1 MNLYTWTLSFSSSH
15 PTPCPILCPSHLHPI
30 LPSPPL
36 TCPSTSPR
44 LSSVLLSLLLL
55 SSPLPPPPV
64 AVSMAVA
71 DSDFASKMKNRQMG
85 TSGGVNMTKSTS
97 ISGDM
102 CNLEK
107 TDGSQSDTAV
117 STVGTDDKKRRSSIG
132 AKMQAM
138 VGMSR
143 KSRST
148 SQLSQTG
155 RELTSTNLPVRSY
168 CFLFAYLCVL
178 SVMNLI
184 YSFLSSFVSST
195 FSIPGLWCD

>member
-1 MNLYTWTLSFSSSH
+1 MNSCSWTLSFSPFR
-15 PTPCPILCPSHLHPI
+15 PTPCHLLSPFI
-30 LPSPPL
+30 ISTLTSTGLLSPLSCPPL
-36 TCPSTSPR
+36 
-44 LSSVLLSLLLL
+44 SVLACPPLSM
-55 SSPLPPPPV
+55 V
-64 AVSMAVA
+64 VA

-85 TSGGVNMTKSTS
+85 LSGGMNMTKSTS
-97 ISGDM
+97 LSGDM

-117 STVGTDDKKRRSSIG
+117 GTVGTDEKKRRSSIG

-155 RELTSTNLPVRSY
+155 RCTPGPCLRGFPCASCSNEVLP
-168 CFLFAYLCVL
+168 FLLFRRALDHSDIFL
-178 SVMNLI
+178 RQRLFLQI
-184 YSFLSSFVSST
+184 FLSLF
-195 FSIPGLWCD
+195 

>member
-1 MNLYTWTLSFSSSH
+1 M
-15 PTPCPILCPSHLHPI
+15 
-30 LPSPPL
+30 
-36 TCPSTSPR
+36 
-44 LSSVLLSLLLL
+44 V
-55 SSPLPPPPV
+55 
-64 AVSMAVA
+64 VA

-117 STVGTDDKKRRSSIG
+117 GTVGTDNKKRRPSIG

-155 RELTSTNLPVRSY
+155 EHSGCCNPILLQDLCLPFNYIDRK
-168 CFLFAYLCVL
+168 CCATII
-178 SVMNLI
+178 N
-184 YSFLSSFVSST
+184 
-195 FSIPGLWCD
+195 